1 MENDEEWMRYAFELA
16 RQAQAIGEVPVGAVV
31 IYEDKIIGQGFNQPI
46 SHSDPTAHAEIM
58 ALRDAASHQGNYR
71 LPGTTL
77 YVTLEPCMMCA
88 GAMVHA
94 RIDRLVYGA
103 ADPKTG
109 VIDSHQQV
117 FTEKTVNHKIKVS
130 GGVLADECG
139 ELLSAFFKV
148 RREDKR

>member
-1 MENDEEWMRYAFELA
+1 MENDEEWMRYALELA
-16 RQAQAIGEVPVGAVV
+16 RQAQATDEVPVGAVV
-31 IYEDKIIGQGFNQPI
+31 VYEEKIIGRGFNQPI

-58 ALRDAASHQGNYR
+58 ALRAAASIQDNYR

-109 VIDSHQQV
+109 VIDSHQGV
-117 FTEKTVNHKIKVS
+117 FAEKTVNHKIKVS
-130 GGVLADECG
+130 GGILANECG
-139 ELLSAFFKV
+139 ELLSAFFKA
-148 RREDKR
+148 RRETKR